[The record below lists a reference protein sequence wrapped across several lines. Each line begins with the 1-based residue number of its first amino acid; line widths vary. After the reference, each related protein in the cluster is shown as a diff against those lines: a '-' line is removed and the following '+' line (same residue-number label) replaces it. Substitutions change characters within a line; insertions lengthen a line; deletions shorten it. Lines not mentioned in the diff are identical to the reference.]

1 MYSLADG
8 RTGRLTR
15 RTGLFVLAAGSAGLL
30 TACGSGAPA
39 ATPAKTVIVTA
50 PATPTASAVPS
61 TSGPGATVPAPTAPA
76 TTGPATTGPAACPTA
91 ALRAS
96 LGQGQGTAG
105 TFYQLIVLTNTSPS
119 ACSLYGYPGVS
130 FVARPGGS
138 VIGAPASRN
147 PLLPDSFITLK
158 PGAAASALVGVTD
171 TGAMPRSTC
180 KPGPAGWLQI
190 YPPGDRGPLFV
201 QYTASVCTR
210 PGAKFMTITAM
221 HAGTANSF

>member
-1 MYSLADG
+1 MYSVADG
-8 RTGRLTR
+8 RAGRLTR
-15 RTGLFVLAAGSAGLL
+15 RAGVVVLAAGSAGLL

-61 TSGPGATVPAPTAPA
+61 TSGPGPAVPTPTAPA
-76 TTGPATTGPAACPTA
+76 TTCPTS
-91 ALRAS
+91 ALQAS

-105 TFYQLIVLTNTSPS
+105 TFYQLIVLTNTSQS

-130 FVARPGGS
+130 FVSRQGGS

-147 PLLPDSFITLK
+147 PLIPDSFITLA

-210 PGAKFMTITAM
+210 PGTRFMTVTAM
-221 HAGTANSF
+221 HAGTASSF